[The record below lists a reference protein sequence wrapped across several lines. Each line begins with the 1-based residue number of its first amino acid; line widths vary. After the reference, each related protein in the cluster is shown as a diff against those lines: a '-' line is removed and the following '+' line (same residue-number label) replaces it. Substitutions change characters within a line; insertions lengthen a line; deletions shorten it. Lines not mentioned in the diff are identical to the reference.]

1 MTCVD
6 QHIQFRPG
14 DSRIKIYTTKLII
27 LLSLLGAVHLL
38 APHAVEQTEAQSKNV
53 FKSKQLERE
62 SRHFLHLIRKSVVL
76 SKDTQINTYVYDL
89 AKKLA
94 KNANMDSDPLSYHV
108 TVDAALNAFA
118 GPGATFFINTGII
131 EAAGNEG
138 QLASVIAHE
147 LAHHKQNHLSRLT
160 ENYQSTLLPSV
171 LLILAGIAAGGDEG
185 IAVAAG
191 AQAAQV
197 EAMID
202 YTLSYEREA
211 DAVGL
216 QILTASGYSPLDARD
231 FMIALEQEIRE
242 QGGIQSN
249 IHNTHPITPERIASF
264 EARVKRYKNIPKPQV
279 SEDFHFV
286 KARVRVLFDWEPN
299 KTYRYFEDKLT
310 TGSETEQAAAQYGYV
325 LSLVKDGDIE
335 TARNHLLT
343 FRNRLPDNIWLLT
356 AAAEIELDA
365 HDFETAKSLL
375 EETALEPSPS
385 STVVELYTRSLIRTD
400 NLQEASRYIRRHIQ
414 RFPDSLQLY
423 QLQSEAALKSEDL
436 LTGYLAK
443 VEHLFR
449 LGDLEL
455 AMSALKGAEKR
466 IDDFYS
472 REILKE
478 KIRMIGKE
486 ISWRER

>member
-1 MTCVD
+1 MGV
-6 QHIQFRPG
+6 FFWF
-14 DSRIKIYTTKLII
+14 
-27 LLSLLGAVHLL
+27 
-38 APHAVEQTEAQSKNV
+38 APCTVEQTEAQSKNL

-62 SRHFLHLIRKSVVL
+62 SRHFLHLIRESVDL
-76 SKDTQINTYVYDL
+76 SKDTQINTYVFDL

-94 KNANMDSDPLSYHV
+94 KNASMDSDPLSYHV
-108 TVDAALNAFA
+108 AVDPSINAFA

-171 LLILAGIAAGGDEG
+171 LLILAGIAAGGEEG

-197 EAMID
+197 ESMID

-249 IHNTHPITPERIASF
+249 IHNTHPITPERIANF
-264 EARVKRYKNIPKPQV
+264 EARVKQYKDIPKPQI
-279 SEDFHFV
+279 SEDFHFIR
-286 KARVRVLFDWEPN
+286 ARVRVLFHWEPD
-299 KTYRYFEDKLT
+299 KTYKFFKEKLT
-310 TGSETEQAAAQYGYV
+310 AGSDTEQAAAQYGYV
-325 LSLVKDGDIE
+325 LSLAKDGDVE
-335 TARNHLLT
+335 SARNHLHA
-343 FRNRLPDNIWLLT
+343 FRSRLPDNIWFLT
-356 AAAEIELDA
+356 AAAEIELNA
-365 HDFETAKSLL
+365 HEFETAKSLL
-375 EETALEPSPS
+375 SETALGAEPGIA
-385 STVVELYTRSLIRTD
+385 VVELYTRSLIRTD
-400 NLQEASRYIRRHIQ
+400 NLQEANRYIRKHIQ
-414 RFPDSLQLY
+414 RYPDSLQLY
-423 QLQSEAALKSEDL
+423 LLQSEAALKSDDL

-449 LGDLEL
+449 LGDLKS
-455 AMSALKGAEKR
+455 AMGALKSAEKR
-466 IDDFYS
+466 VNDFYS
-472 REILKE
+472 REIIKE
-478 KIRMIGKE
+478 KIRMIGRE

>member
-1 MTCVD
+1 MFGVV
-6 QHIQFRPG
+6 FLP
-14 DSRIKIYTTKLII
+14 
-27 LLSLLGAVHLL
+27 

-62 SRHFLHLIRKSVVL
+62 SRLFLHLIRKTVVL

-94 KNANMDSDPLSYHV
+94 MNANMDSDPLSYHV
-108 TVDAALNAFA
+108 TVDSALNAFA

-185 IAVAAG
+185 IALAAG
-191 AQAAQV
+191 AQAAQAEV
-197 EAMID
+197 MID

-242 QGGIQSN
+242 QGSFQSN

-264 EARVKRYKNIPKPQV
+264 EARVKKYKNIPKPQI

-286 KARVRVLFDWEPN
+286 KARVRVLFNWEPN
-299 KTYRYFEDKLT
+299 KTHRFFEDKLT
-310 TGSETEQAAAQYGYV
+310 TGSESEQAAARYGYV
-325 LSLVKDGDIE
+325 LSLAKDGDIE
-335 TARNHLLT
+335 SARNHLLT
-343 FRNRLPDNIWLLT
+343 LRNRLPDNIWFLT

-365 HDFETAKSLL
+365 HEFETAKSLL
-375 EETALEPSPS
+375 KETALGPEPSS
-385 STVVELYTRSLIRTD
+385 AVVELYTRSLIRTD
-400 NLQEASRYIRRHIQ
+400 DLTEASHYIRKHIQ
-414 RFPDSLQLY
+414 RFPDNLQLY
-423 QLQSEAALKSEDL
+423 QLQFEAALKTDDF

-443 VEHLFR
+443 VENLFR
-449 LGDLEL
+449 LGDLEM
-455 AMSALKGAEKR
+455 AMSALKSAEKR
-466 IDDFYS
+466 ANDFYS
-472 REILKE
+472 REVIKE

-486 ISWRER
+486 ISWREQ

>member
-6 QHIQFRPG
+6 QHTQFLPG
-14 DSRIKIYTTKLII
+14 DSSIKTKTTKLII
-27 LLSLLGAVHLL
+27 LLSFLGVFFWL
-38 APHAVEQTEAQSKNV
+38 APHAVEQTAAQSKNV

-76 SKDTQINTYVYDL
+76 SKDIQINTYVYDL

-108 TVDAALNAFA
+108 AVDPSLNAFA

-131 EAAGNEG
+131 GEAGNEG

-242 QGGIQSN
+242 QGGFQSN

-264 EARVKRYKNIPKPQV
+264 EARVKKYKDIPKPQI

-286 KARVRVLFDWEPN
+286 RARVRVLFNWESN
-299 KTYRYFEDKLT
+299 KTYKYFEEKLT
-310 TGSETEQAAAQYGYV
+310 AGSETEQTASQYGYV
-325 LSLVKDGDIE
+325 LSLAKDGDIDS
-335 TARNHLLT
+335 ARNHLRTL
-343 FRNRLPDNIWLLT
+343 RDRLPDNMWLLT

-365 HDFETAKSLL
+365 HEFESTKLL
-375 EETALEPSPS
+375 LKEAALGPEPSS
-385 STVVELYTRSLIRTD
+385 AVVELYTRSLIRTD
-400 NLQEASRYIRRHIQ
+400 DLQEASRYIRKHIQ

-423 QLQSEAALKSEDL
+423 QLQSEAALKTDDL

-449 LGDLEL
+449 LGDLKM
-455 AMSALKGAEKR
+455 AMGALKNAEKR
-466 IDDFYS
+466 TNDFYS
-472 REILKE
+472 REVIKE
-478 KIRMIGKE
+478 KIKMIGKE